1 MFTALARGGLRLLAA
16 AGGDNFYL
24 RSLGQTVNPVGDHA
38 ISGGKPGADDYF
50 LAVPDAGRHA
60 VFADLIL
67 IVQHPYE
74 MPFVAH
80 LQRGGRDHHRVL
92 LGVHQQAGVNELIG
106 EQRVVQIA
114 KARLQLDGP
123 GGRIDLVIEAQ
134 QLADADFLLIGAIP
148 ASTLSVLPAFC
159 ACTTVAMLLS
169 GRVKTTSIGCVW
181 VRTTIPVV
189 SRWRSGCRYRPAL
202 SRRGRQLAR

>member
-1 MFTALARGGLRLLAA
+1 MTTFWL
-16 AGGDNFYL
+16 
-24 RSLGQTVNPVGDHA
+24 S
-38 ISGGKPGADDYF
+38 S
-50 LAVPDAGRHA
+50 DAGRHA

-123 GGRIDLVIEAQ
+123 GGGIDLVVEAQ

-148 ASTLSVLPAFC
+148 RL
-159 ACTTVAMLLS
+159 
-169 GRVKTTSIGCVW
+169 
-181 VRTTIPVV
+181 
-189 SRWRSGCRYRPAL
+189 
-202 SRRGRQLAR
+202 RR

>member
-16 AGGDNFYL
+16 AGGDNFHL
-24 RSLGQTVNPVGDHA
+24 RSLGQAINPVGDHA

-50 LAVPDAGRHA
+50 LAVLDAGRHA

-106 EQRVVQIA
+106 GTARRPRLLKRAFSLMVPVVA
-114 KARLQLDGP
+114 S
-123 GGRIDLVIEAQ
+123 DLVVEAQ

-148 ASTLSVLPAFC
+148 GFDAERFARFLRLHHRGDAAF
-159 ACTTVAMLLS
+159 
-169 GRVKTTSIGCVW
+169 RQEVKTTSIGCVW

-189 SRWRSGCRYRPAL
+189 SPLEIWLPISTCL
-202 SRRGRQLAR
+202 

>member
-24 RSLGQTVNPVGDHA
+24 RSLGQAVNPVGDHA

-50 LAVPDAGRHA
+50 LAVLDAGRHA

-134 QLADADFLLIGAIP
+134 QLADADFLLIGAISGFDAERFARFLRLHHRGDAAFRQGKDHVDRVRLGKDHDPGGIP
-148 ASTLSVLPAFC
+148 AGDL
-159 ACTTVAMLLS
+159 VADIDLL
-169 GRVKTTSIGCVW
+169 
-181 VRTTIPVV
+181 
-189 SRWRSGCRYRPAL
+189 
-202 SRRGRQLAR
+202 